1 MPPVGRLN
9 FVLLL
14 NFSVLRKIEL
24 EEKIGVK
31 VAGSEPVK
39 LDLLM
44 LFDQHMYLE
53 RFEFLVQLED
63 HVIQGNMAFFN
74 FLQPLF
80 VLVVFLF
87 LPAKVVCMQIFCKM
101 L

>member
-74 FLQPLF
+74 FPQPLF